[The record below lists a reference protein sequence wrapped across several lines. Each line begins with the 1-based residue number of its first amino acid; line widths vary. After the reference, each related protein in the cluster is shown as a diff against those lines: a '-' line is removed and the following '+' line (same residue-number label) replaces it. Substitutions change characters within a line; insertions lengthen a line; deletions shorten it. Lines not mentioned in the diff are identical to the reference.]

1 MSGLALHEA
10 DDEIMRLV
18 KELHSVGHKL
28 KLYLN
33 KPDAKLF
40 EQYLRDSQTE
50 YDAAKESWGQWYED
64 DEMAV
69 TQHTEN
75 TIAGQG
81 KVAANILEKFKLS
94 S

>member
-10 DDEIMRLV
+10 DDEITRLV

-28 KLYLN
+28 KLYL
-33 KPDAKLF
+33 KKSDAKLF
-40 EQYLRDSQTE
+40 EQYLQDSQTE
-50 YDAAKESWGQWYED
+50 FDAANESWGQWYED
-64 DEMAV
+64 DHMAV

-75 TIAGQG
+75 TIASQGQ
-81 KVAANILEKFKLS
+81 VAANIIEKFRLS